1 MRAPSLALALALM
14 TAPAVAQDGANALH
28 NGSAMRIDIAGER
41 IRISYVQPRPGLAEA
56 GVYPGAVLFEGQMH
70 GDVIMGEARA
80 WKAGCTPAGYNVAGR
95 IEAGGFVLIGP
106 GPHRR
111 GCNVVSL
118 TPNSP
123 HSRLPFT
130 VTAPAV
136 AAVLAAQADPRRTR
150 TASEMLYV
158 LRPGAN
164 REPSPAPSPALA
176 PIAAPVPAPV
186 APVAASVPSEAPVTL
201 QFAAPTTLVGPVPQA
216 VTVAPAAPAPERP
229 KVAVAAP
236 APTETPAQDAVQP
249 APLPTPSNPL
259 PTAAPLKAKPK
270 LDTDL

>member
-1 MRAPSLALALALM
+1 MRAPSLALALVLM
-14 TAPAVAQDGANALH
+14 TAPAIAQDDANALH
-28 NGSAMRIDIAGER
+28 NGSAVHIDIAGER

-56 GVYPGAVLFEGQMH
+56 GVYPGAVLFDGQMH

-150 TASEMLYV
+150 TASEMLSV

-164 REPSPAPSPALA
+164 REPSPAPSPVPT

-186 APVAASVPSEAPVTL
+186 APVAASVPSEAPVTP
-201 QFAAPTTLVGPVPQA
+201 QSAAPATPVGPVPQA
-216 VTVAPAAPAPERP
+216 VMVAPAIPAPERP
-229 KVAVAAP
+229 KVAVATP
-236 APTETPAQDAVQP
+236 APTQTPAQDAVQP
-249 APLPTPSNPL
+249 APLPIPLNP
-259 PTAAPLKAKPK
+259 PPAAAPPKAKPK
-270 LDTDL
+270 LDADL